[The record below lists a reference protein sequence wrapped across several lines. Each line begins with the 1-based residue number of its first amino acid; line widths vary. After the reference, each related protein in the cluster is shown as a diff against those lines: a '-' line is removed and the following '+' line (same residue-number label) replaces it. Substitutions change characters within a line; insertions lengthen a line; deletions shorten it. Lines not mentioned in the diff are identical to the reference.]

1 MFITKCSIINIGH
14 RILWVLS
21 KCLHKEEGKEEERR
35 RKKGKEI
42 GMGCKI
48 HPVE

>member
-35 RKKGKEI
+35 KKGKEI
-42 GMGCKI
+42 GMGYKI